1 MIAVSHRNACVSWAS
16 LTPSRRSTWFPVYG
30 VNPNGYGNDGNMNC
44 DLTLSSSLSL
54 ALSLGAHITPGR
66 PSHSDAAA

>member
-1 MIAVSHRNACVSWAS
+1 
-16 LTPSRRSTWFPVYG
+16 VYG

-54 ALSLGAHITPGR
+54 ALSLGAHMTPGR